1 VGAVRKLGLACKFT
15 GFANRNRFLRPT
27 GNISVAAPWLDG
39 WEDRRHGSLLRLL
52 FTSPFGRRWVR
63 LFAAVAASTQKDVE
77 LLVRRRHLPRRF
89 AGAQTA

>member
-1 VGAVRKLGLACKFT
+1 LACKFT

-27 GNISVAAPWLDG
+27 GSGQWLKGANISVAAPWLDG